1 MIDGGSYDP
10 PFHHPRLQGGM
21 KISKRKHHVLFIL
34 PLLIFLSFMIIYSF
48 ISALNISLRDA
59 FLGYLNEMPF
69 VGLKNFKQV
78 IMSRDFWHSMEFSLK
93 FATMTTG
100 IESVIGFFIAYFYYL
115 YFRKNRMLLTLLI
128 LPMMMAPTLFGLM
141 NRILFNNFIGLIPG
155 YISALFNVDIDFF
168 SNKNI
173 IGTLVLIDTLQWTP
187 FVIIIMFA
195 SFVSIPKSL
204 IDAARIDGAGSKSLL
219 FRIILPLVIPS
230 LITASFLR
238 FIESFRV
245 FDTIY
250 VLTGGGPGNLTT
262 SVSIYIYKMG
272 FDMGIQGVASA
283 ASLILF
289 LIMLVP
295 TLIAIKLIIRG

>member
-1 MIDGGSYDP
+1 M
-10 PFHHPRLQGGM
+10 
-21 KISKRKHHVLFIL
+21 
-34 PLLIFLSFMIIYSF
+34 
-48 ISALNISLRDA
+48 
-59 FLGYLNEMPF
+59 
-69 VGLKNFKQV
+69 
-78 IMSRDFWHSMEFSLK
+78 
-93 FATMTTG
+93 
-100 IESVIGFFIAYFYYL
+100 
-115 YFRKNRMLLTLLI
+115 
-128 LPMMMAPTLFGLM
+128 
-141 NRILFNNFIGLIPG
+141 IPG